1 MKIKKFNELLDISKE
16 YAIFKKIK
24 NFNENLKQSISF
36 EEAKEWIK
44 QNYNSNR
51 VIEMFDEEVSSGD
64 WIDRE
69 QMEEEGY
76 DSEYDYYTDYGHG
89 EAEDAVMNKIIDGL
103 KSEFE
108 IEFDVIGNKTN
119 IYDFLKDEYDCL
131 YKF

>member
-103 KSEFE
+103 KSEFLSY
-108 IEFDVIGNKTN
+108 VNK
-119 IYDFLKDEYDCL
+119 
-131 YKF
+131 